1 MCCRGT
7 DLTAAH
13 VAVKPGRRCSDIWL
27 TGRTSLMCVGF
38 PSSGLHTLWW
48 HAINARRLF
57 TSSWSYCFYIPGF
70 DNHRLLN
77 KKVEGWC
84 GWGSV
89 RVKGA
94 SHWPAPL
101 CMDLLLYLQLY
112 TSAVWYVE
120 FLWGQCCRQQVFVC
134 VWGGSPNNQVQVSA
148 GAQCPVSSTP
158 PPTTRVSER

>member
-1 MCCRGT
+1 M
-7 DLTAAH
+7 
-13 VAVKPGRRCSDIWL
+13 
-27 TGRTSLMCVGF
+27 
-38 PSSGLHTLWW
+38 
-48 HAINARRLF
+48 
-57 TSSWSYCFYIPGF
+57 
-70 DNHRLLN
+70 
-77 KKVEGWC
+77 EGWC

-134 VWGGSPNNQVQVSA
+134 VCVWGGGVALTTKFRCPLVPSA
-148 GAQCPVSSTP
+148 PYPPPLLLPPVSLSARRWRFWFWIEGLSCRSGVRASHWRSWAFSWAGSAQRR
-158 PPTTRVSER
+158 RVERAPCTWPLRWEKKLLKFT